1 MQYLIA
7 SGGRLCSDERIRVGR
22 NSEAYCAENPAIDAL
37 PSADYA
43 SLIVKFQEVV
53 HSVPAEE
60 AEVAETSVI
69 PRRTEW
75 TRTRMLA

>member
-1 MQYLIA
+1 
-7 SGGRLCSDERIRVGR
+7 
-22 NSEAYCAENPAIDAL
+22 
-37 PSADYA
+37 
-43 SLIVKFQEVV
+43 VKFQKVV
-53 HSVPAEE
+53 HSVLVEE